1 MTSHNVDRTTVPN
14 DGKFISYDAP
24 CERYGL
30 SRKALR
36 ELIRRHGLTRY
47 QPCWWTGGTTCGAR
61 RWPRFPSLM
70 NDGSTR

>member
-14 DGKFISYDAP
+14 DGKFISYGAA

-36 ELIRRHGLTRY
+36 ELIRRHGLTTY
-47 QPCWWTGGTTCGAR
+47 QPVLVDR
-61 RWPRFPSLM
+61 RYYLRSEALAAIPSLM